1 VSGVLDLPEVDI
13 DDLIVVDRLRE
24 LRRRSWAVRTERGVE
39 VLGYDQ
45 GMQVLEH
52 PLLLKGPSFQYRL
65 DQLGIQ
71 GEARR
76 YMDMGI
82 TNKEGEERRQMRAS
96 MGALFR
102 PAQIAKLRQGIR
114 AIAHSVLD
122 EIEDPSEFELM
133 RMCWE
138 IPARTY
144 CELVSIPYDQSATVI
159 RIADSV
165 LGTLLNVDRTRR
177 EEAEAAILE
186 SVDIVREHL
195 NARRGHPGD
204 DFTSVMIRQQ
214 EDGLMTE
221 EQLVA
226 QSFALLQASVDNTA
240 HQMGNTF
247 GMLLTQPDRW
257 QALVADRELRTP
269 IIEEAIR
276 LYPRFGTIF
285 RLAAEDVTIDE
296 VTIPEGAWAF
306 VSVRAA
312 QRDPEFFEDPDEYR
326 LDRGTSRPLM
336 FGAGPY
342 NCLGQNLARM
352 EIEEALIAVAE
363 RYPDLTL
370 TGEWKRNEANA
381 VSETASLVVDLG
393 VPAAT
398 APLVAPARV
407 EPSLDAPLQAP
418 VDTHLAPG
426 ESVIDCEI
434 STMSRVAQD
443 IVAIDLRSRD
453 GSPLPMWE
461 PGSHIDLCLPGGI
474 TRQYSLCGDRDDR
487 NTYRI
492 AVLREPAGT
501 GGSAF
506 VHDRLTMSERV
517 SIRGPRNK
525 FTLETAPHYLFVA
538 AGIGITAI
546 LPMVRDAER
555 AGADWSL
562 VYLGRSRERMAFL
575 DELSSLPAERVRLVI
590 SGEEGHLPIEML
602 LTERRE
608 DTQVYACGPAGLL
621 AALTSALPEDKLHLE
636 RFEPDAAALA
646 APKDAFS
653 VRLTQAQRTLDV
665 PADKSILEVVEDAGI
680 AWPYSC
686 REGTCGSCEARIVAG
701 AADHRDAVLT
711 PAERKRNEYMMIC
724 VSRAATPELSLE
736 I

>member
-1 VSGVLDLPEVDI
+1 VTLLQELPEVRV
-13 DDLIVVDRLRE
+13 DDLLGVDRLRG
-24 LRRRSWAVRTERGVE
+24 LREQSWAVRTDRGVE

-52 PLLLKGPSFQYRL
+52 PRLLKGPSFQYRL
-65 DQLGIQ
+65 DQLGIS

-102 PAQIAKLRQGIR
+102 PTQIAKLRTSIR
-114 AIAHSVLD
+114 AIADAVLD
-122 EIEDPSEFELM
+122 EIESPTELELM
-133 RMCWE
+133 RLCWE

-165 LGTLLNVDRTRR
+165 LGTLLTVNRDRR

-195 NARRGHPGD
+195 NARRGQGGD

-247 GMLLTQPDRW
+247 GMLLTEPQRW
-257 QALVADRELRTP
+257 RSLVEDPALRGP

-285 RLAAEDVTIDE
+285 RLAAEDVTIDD

-312 QRDPEFFEDPDEYR
+312 QRDPEFFADPDEYR
-326 LDRGTSRPLM
+326 LDRGVTRPLM

-352 EIEEALIAVAE
+352 EIEEALAAVAE

-370 TGEWKRNEANA
+370 TGEWVRKEANA
-381 VSETASLVVDLG
+381 VSETASLLVELG
-393 VPAAT
+393 R
-398 APLVAPARV
+398 PARR
-407 EPSLDAPLQAP
+407 AP
-418 VDTHLAPG
+418 VAASLGQAEPDAEVHEVAASHLAPG
-426 ESVIDCEI
+426 ESVIDCQI
-434 STMSRVAQD
+434 AGMKRVAED
-443 IVAIDLRSRD
+443 VVALELRARD
-453 GSPLPMWE
+453 GSALPEWS
-461 PGSHIDLCLPGGI
+461 PGAHVDLVLPGGLI
-474 TRQYSLCGDRDDR
+474 RQYSLCGDRADLS
-487 NTYRI
+487 TYRI
-492 AVLREPAGT
+492 AVLREEQGT

-506 VHDRLTMSERV
+506 VHDRLTMAERV
-517 SIRGPRNK
+517 SVRGPRNN
-525 FTLETAPHYLFVA
+525 FALREAPRYLFVA
-538 AGIGITAI
+538 GGIGITAM
-546 LPMVRDAER
+546 LPMVREADER
-555 AGADWSL
+555 GVEWSL
-562 VYLGRSRERMAFL
+562 VYLGRSRKRMAFL
-575 DELSSLPAERVRLVI
+575 DELSGLPAERVRIVA
-590 SGEEGHLPIEML
+590 SEEEGRVPVAEILAGAGEG
-602 LTERRE
+602 
-608 DTQVYACGPAGLL
+608 TQVYACGPGGLL
-621 AALTSALPEDKLHLE
+621 TDLVSAWPEDDVHVE
-636 RFEPDAAALA
+636 RFEPDAAALS
-646 APKDAFS
+646 APTEAFS
-653 VRLTQAQRTLDV
+653 VRLTGVGRTLDV
-665 PADKSILEVVEDAGI
+665 PAAKSILDVVEEAGI

-686 REGTCGSCEARIVAG
+686 REGTCGTCETRIVAG
-701 AADHRDAVLT
+701 SADHRDAVLT
-711 PAERKRNEYMMIC
+711 PAERRRNEYMMIC
-724 VSRAATPELSLE
+724 VSRAASPELSLE